1 MKINDLIKS
10 ISQDMQLNNRVFYK
24 DDFYYMLKYVG
35 IKKNNYL
42 YKDIDKFYEEF
53 LTSLNNSLV
62 RYETRSL
69 KFGEN
74 KTNYISFYATEKAD
88 YLKAVKVY
96 FPVKYEYLIS
106 SLKTVFLYL
115 IRNNIK
121 STVKFHLK
129 ATNEAIVIRFYDEKD
144 VMPFINYCN
153 QSFILKEL
161 LEKTNPFIPTIYG
174 IGVVRDDNTKYSYL
188 AMLSECLQ
196 DYFWLLKN
204 TNTLDRAS
212 DLDFLDY
219 LIKRANIEEDD
230 KTRFDINEIQKGI
243 TNILNL
249 SNPLE

>member
-1 MKINDLIKS
+1 MKIGFIGLGKLGLPCAMAVESKGHEVIGYDINPL
-10 ISQDMQLNNRVFYK
+10 
-24 DDFYYMLKYVG
+24 VG
-35 IKKNNYL
+35 
-42 YKDIDKFYEEF
+42 D
-53 LTSLNNSLV
+53 
-62 RYETRSL
+62 
-69 KFGEN
+69 
-74 KTNYISFYATEKAD
+74 
-88 YLKAVKVY
+88 
-96 FPVKYEYLIS
+96 
-106 SLKTVFLYL
+106 
-115 IRNNIK
+115 
-121 STVKFHLK
+121 
-129 ATNEAIVIRFYDEKD
+129 
-144 VMPFINYCN
+144 
-153 QSFILKEL
+153 ILKNRKLPYLEEGAPEL

-204 TNTLDRAS
+204 TNTLDRVS